1 MRKLLPPLTEII
13 RTTPA
18 MSLLYECVNGII
30 QGGIL
35 GSGDD
40 DSGREEIA
48 SLCVSKLRSMI
59 MVDGDPNRESPV
71 VYTRPP
77 LITFSSQIRCTVGL

>member
-1 MRKLLPPLTEII
+1 MRKLLPPLTDLI

-18 MSLLYECVNGII
+18 MSLLYECINGII

-35 GSGDD
+35 GEADD

-48 SLCVSKLRSMI
+48 SLCVTKLRGMI
-59 MVDGDPNRESPV
+59 MVDGDPNRKLLSHH
-71 VYTRPP
+71 
-77 LITFSSQIRCTVGL
+77 ITTCHSDLAM

>member
-1 MRKLLPPLTEII
+1 VRKLLPPLTDLI

-18 MSLLYECVNGII
+18 MSLLYECINGII

-35 GSGDD
+35 GSGED

-48 SLCVSKLRSMI
+48 ALCVNKLRSMVL
-59 MVDGDPNRESPV
+59 VDGDPNRKH
-71 VYTRPP
+71 
-77 LITFSSQIRCTVGL
+77 G